1 MLDRAGGVILPARRA
16 RLGHREEAEEAA
28 DLLLAALDPRRARL
42 ERLLEWELAGEQG
55 RQGAGVGLDRRGRLG
70 GGAPAAFAL
79 PPPDNHGG
87 TFLARPPLLARP
99 PPPRP
104 PRGGERGP
112 GGGQPHRP

>member
-70 GGAPAAFAL
+70 GGAPAEFAL
-79 PPPDNHGG
+79 PSPRNDVETLLPQ
-87 TFLARPPLLARP
+87 APLPAPP

-104 PRGGERGP
+104 PRGG
-112 GGGQPHRP
+112 

>member
-70 GGAPAAFAL
+70 GGAPAQFQHAPPDIDVEPLAAQPQLPSL
-79 PPPDNHGG
+79 PPPRR
-87 TFLARPPLLARP
+87 RPRAEEPA
-99 PPPRP
+99 
-104 PRGGERGP
+104 
-112 GGGQPHRP
+112 

>member
-70 GGAPAAFAL
+70 GGAPGRVQL
-79 PPPDNHGG
+79 PSPHLHLGPV
-87 TFLARPPLLARP
+87 LPEPPLVTRLP
-99 PPPRP
+99 TPRP
-104 PRGGERGP
+104 LPVGEP
-112 GGGQPHRP
+112 TPCQ

>member
-1 MLDRAGGVILPARRA
+1 MLERAGGGILPARRA

-70 GGAPAAFAL
+70 GGAPA
-79 PPPDNHGG
+79 PGG
-87 TFLARPPLLARP
+87 AAP
-99 PPPRP
+99 PPPHP
-104 PRGGERGP
+104 VTLRGP
-112 GGGQPHRP
+112 PPTRSPLPTP